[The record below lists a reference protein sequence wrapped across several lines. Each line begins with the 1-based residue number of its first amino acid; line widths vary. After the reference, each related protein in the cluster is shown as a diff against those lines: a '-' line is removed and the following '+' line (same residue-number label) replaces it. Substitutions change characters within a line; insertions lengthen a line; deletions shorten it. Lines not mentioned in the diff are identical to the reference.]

1 MSKIKLI
8 HIYGP
13 SFTTINSQKYL
24 LPGWI
29 PVEPH
34 ISFNDIEHINP
45 YANIK
50 SETYTIT
57 GSRGDKYIVTNRNGN
72 FSCDCPAGKFRGYC
86 KHSTQVQKDF
96 RSVE

>member
-13 SFTTINSQKYL
+13 SFTIVNGQKYL

-29 PVEPH
+29 PVETH
-34 ISFNDIEHINP
+34 ISFEDIEHINP

-50 SETYTIT
+50 SKTYNIT
-57 GSRGDKYIVTNRNGN
+57 GSRGDKYIVTNHNGR
-72 FSCDCPAGKFRGYC
+72 FSCDCPAGKFRGAC
-86 KHSTQVQKDF
+86 KHSTQVQKELTL
-96 RSVE
+96 VE